1 MAYPGDPSL
10 DPSVQQ
16 RVMTAFAEAVR
27 LFREGHPEGTRT
39 VLRSILEID
48 PNFQPGQRLATA
60 LEGGGPL
67 DLGQLLGELAA
78 AAPADTEGALGR
90 AREAMA
96 QRDFQAALALAQAVL
111 RELPGHAEARQVAL
125 AAQQRLRAAGEIDAH
140 IARVEE
146 TLSSGMIDEAKSF
159 LGLARDLDP
168 THPKLAELEHRLQLA
183 GSATGGGTGF
193 EFEVFEH
200 APEPE
205 ETEPAA
211 AAAADEMVIE
221 SASEEPAVRA
231 ASADFGA
238 PPVAAR
244 HEVAGSF
251 SFDGA
256 GPGGGLSFESAQPVS
271 AAAEPA
277 GTETASRIAAL
288 LEQGQAAFDARD
300 WQGAIETWS
309 RIFLIDPHNRDA
321 EAGVEQARRCLEE
334 SDRLAEHRYY
344 EAREALDQ
352 GRRDE
357 ARRLGHEVLALQ
369 PQHLEAQDLLARLD
383 VPAAAPPLPAAPP
396 PPAPRPVAA
405 PTAADLDE
413 ELFRDDFVPARGATL
428 EEGVGPDLEPARAER
443 VAAPRARRRRALPVP
458 LPILGAVAGVIVL
471 LVVVGLLLRGAV
483 FSRDGDTVTGALAEA
498 QQLSQQGRLQEA
510 ITLLQSVQDQ
520 SEGEQASQLSQ
531 RLLDYQRQLKARSAP
546 SQTVDVE
553 PIRQAIAAG
562 QRLRA
567 LRLIR
572 EGLAQV
578 PGEPALLAQQAVIL
592 EYARSLPQLADAQ
605 AGRRWETV
613 RTVAGE
619 ILEQHADDPEVKRLW
634 ENATFNLAVTQLRK
648 YQVAQAQ
655 ALLGELVAATGDE
668 EAARVQKF
676 AASYLSRPTDP
687 RYQIYV
693 GNIELRIAD

>member
-27 LFREGHPEGTRT
+27 LFREGHPEGTST

-48 PNFQPGQRLATA
+48 PNFQPGQRLAAA

-96 QRDFQAALALAQAVL
+96 RRDFQAALALAQAVL

-231 ASADFGA
+231 ASADFGT

-251 SFDGA
+251 AFDGA

-383 VPAAAPPLPAAPP
+383 VPAAAPPLPPTPP

-405 PTAADLDE
+405 PAAADLDE

-428 EEGVGPDLEPARAER
+428 EEGLGPGLEPARGAR
-443 VAAPRARRRRALPVP
+443 AAAPRARRRRALPVP

-668 EAARVQKF
+668 EAARLQKF